1 MFTFKTHNRNH
12 FSDDNVSRDT
22 VDTANTMPM
31 RNSNSSIDT
40 AGNTAVAKIEPK

>member
-1 MFTFKTHNRNH
+1 MLTLKHTIETLS
-12 FSDDNVSRDT
+12 SDDNVSRDT